1 MKWTEW
7 MLALGLVII
16 GLSCLTVSGTWML
29 NPDSIRPYL
38 NTFLQICL
46 WIGIPVIIG
55 IIIYLFLKGRK
66 GTKQ

>member
-1 MKWTEW
+1 MRWMEW
-7 MLALGLVII
+7 AIALSMIII

-46 WIGIPVIIG
+46 WIGIPVLLAIIV
-55 IIIYLFLKGRK
+55 YFVFKVRK
-66 GTKQ
+66 GT